1 MLYTR
6 ISVVHVNSLPI
17 FTYYCSNIFAVET
30 VNHKPIRSDTETDM
44 SSLRSKSGM
53 SIAARGEI
61 FAGELTKLYYFLC

>member
-6 ISVVHVNSLPI
+6 ISVVHVHVNHSQYSHI
-17 FTYYCSNIFAVET
+17 IVVHNCNIFAVET

-44 SSLRSKSGM
+44 SS
-53 SIAARGEI
+53 RGGI